1 MSKPLPATLVT
12 RLELA
17 EHFQVSLRTVSVWD
31 KLRLIPRIKVGH
43 VIRYDPKAVMAAI
56 SISSMHDAIFGSALL
71 AFQDIQMAAR
81 KEIDA
86 KQIEED
92 RILRSAIENTTE
104 IAIGVQTNG
113 QYGSSIATHP
123 EFSFLQR
130 LLVGLGNPKKIDGL
144 MASIKGV
151 VEASL

>member
-1 MSKPLPATLVT
+1 MSKPLPTTLVT

-17 EHFQVSLRTVSVWD
+17 EHFKVSIRTVSVWD

-43 VIRYDPKAVMAAI
+43 VIRYDPKAVTEAI
-56 SISSMHDAIFGSALL
+56 ANPTAKDLMLSSSLC
-71 AFQDIQMAAR
+71 AFQDIQAAVR

-86 KQIEED
+86 DEIERNRVLSSTTSTLAEV
-92 RILRSAIENTTE
+92 AIVLQKGGGKSLLAE
-104 IAIGVQTNG
+104 
-113 QYGSSIATHP
+113 HP
-123 EFSFLQR
+123 DFCCFQR
-130 LLVGLGNPKKIDGL
+130 LLVGLNNPEKIDGL